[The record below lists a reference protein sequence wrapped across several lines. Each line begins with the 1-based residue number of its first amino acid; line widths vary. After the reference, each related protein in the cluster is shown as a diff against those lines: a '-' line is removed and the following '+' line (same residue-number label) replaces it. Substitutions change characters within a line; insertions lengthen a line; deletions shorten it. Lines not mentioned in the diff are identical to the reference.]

1 MRLKMVFKLT
11 VDIFMTLALLFLMGY
26 QFWGEAPH
34 EWVGTGMFL
43 LFIAHHILNINWYRH
58 LFQGKY
64 SAMRIGMLWV
74 DILVLI
80 SMLVQMYSG
89 IAMSR
94 HIFTFLPSV
103 GGMAWTPP
111 TPYSWSILGVS
122 FCESALR
129 SSLESDFENPSEKV
143 SNEPNLQNRLCS
155 SL

>member
-80 SMLVQMYSG
+80 SILVQMYSG

-94 HIFTFLPSV
+94 HVFTFLPSV
-103 GGMAWTPP
+103 GGMA
-111 TPYSWSILGVS
+111 YSWSILGFS

-129 SSLESDFENPSEKV
+129 SSLESDFENTSEKV
-143 SNEPNLQNRLCS
+143 SDESNLQSRLCS